1 MTLRAPALANVWGF
15 GGCHVG
21 GKFANALGGNLGD
34 GSRPFRGF
42 LYLVVTGAHNVIL
55 VGLVLTLG
63 GIGHGVIV
71 EANDISI
78 EKLFVNLI
86 VNNPL
91 MG

>member
-1 MTLRAPALANVWGF
+1 MYGALAAAMSAASSRMRSAGIWVMG
-15 GGCHVG
+15 
-21 GKFANALGGNLGD
+21 AAL
-34 GSRPFRGF
+34 RGF